1 MKQGLT
7 ISVLFGIVFCLLSPL
22 AHAGEDG
29 LSILKSRCTACHN
42 LTGPAPTTLKD
53 IWARKGPD
61 MFYAGNKYKRDW
73 LETWL
78 QKPVRIRPAGMFYR
92 QHIKPGPKHDVVD
105 KSMLKPHL
113 ILNKTDAVAVAAAL
127 MKLKAHSDLVAKE
140 KLVPGPSPIGEMMF
154 DKIYGCMACHQI
166 EPDYGGMS
174 GSEMYT
180 AGKRLQPAF
189 MLSYIRNPKAWDP
202 KIWMP
207 NKHVP
212 KDNIQQLVNYLIAL
226 SKEDFSD
233 DE

>member
-1 MKQGLT
+1 VKQRL
-7 ISVLFGIVFCLLSPL
+7 ILSVFSGILCLLSSL
-22 AHAGEDG
+22 AYAGEDG
-29 LSILKSRCTACHN
+29 LSILESRCVACHN
-42 LTGPAPTTLKD
+42 LTGPAPATLKD

-61 MFYAGNKYKRDW
+61 LFYAGNKYKRDW
-73 LETWL
+73 LESWL

-92 QHIKPGPKHDVVD
+92 QHIKPGSKHDVVD
-105 KSMLKPHL
+105 KNTLKPHM
-113 ILNKTDAVAVAAAL
+113 ILDKADAVAAADAL
-127 MKLKAHSDLVAKE
+127 MTFKANSNLIDKE
-140 KLVPGPSPIGEMMF
+140 KLLRGPSPIGEMLF

-166 EPDYGGMS
+166 EPGYGGMS

-189 MLSYIRNPKAWDP
+189 MLSYIRNPQAWDP